1 MKNNSSLLNQKKKI
15 GISTKGAEINHLKLK
30 EKLNKNNQK
39 FKNDICGIMKYNTV
53 TDCDSSK
60 QNNEQNYIKEFEIE
74 KIKSNNIS
82 KFNFRNNNTIKLEKK
97 FIKLY
102 DDNSNSPIN
111 HTENNIINKRGNS
124 NNTQLLNGGNHEKL
138 NFKLILKNKNPV
150 KLRKIN
156 TNIGVNY
163 TLENN
168 NTLLN
173 DKNLQTITALNTIS
187 PKETE
192 NVKSNKEKELINKL
206 QEEIQKLKEENQ
218 NNDIIINNLKNE
230 IEEIKNEKIKT
241 TTENSFESEKGKE
254 KEENLDL
261 LNSIEENDIFE
272 KLRANYNNNKN
283 KIDEFMRKNNEIK
296 ITIINRKNNIIR
308 VGNKKETKFDKYK
321 VKRDYTFNYSPNISF
336 DENDNYNNNSQCD
349 ILNNYVENNLKKNHR
364 DCFMI
369 KQLDIETKTNTKLM
383 LKLII
388 NSNKN
393 INKDEIIN
401 LFMNNLFDYYKTVE
415 IFASKYLNITNTS
428 DIKLLK
434 NYFKSIFFDEEKKFN
449 VNNVFNEIIS
459 FFDDDIKKIE
469 EINIFQKYNKYKD
482 IITKIVKKCKDK
494 DFLETGLVELNLFNK
509 IFDEIK
515 DEKGIKNEKDK
526 IYIELI
532 YNMKKNKTD
541 EQVGLFFLSYCN
553 LCDIFGI
560 NDI

>member
-1 MKNNSSLLNQKKKI
+1 
-15 GISTKGAEINHLKLK
+15 
-30 EKLNKNNQK
+30 
-39 FKNDICGIMKYNTV
+39 
-53 TDCDSSK
+53 
-60 QNNEQNYIKEFEIE
+60 
-74 KIKSNNIS
+74 
-82 KFNFRNNNTIKLEKK
+82 
-97 FIKLY
+97 
-102 DDNSNSPIN
+102 
-111 HTENNIINKRGNS
+111 
-124 NNTQLLNGGNHEKL
+124 
-138 NFKLILKNKNPV
+138 
-150 KLRKIN
+150 
-156 TNIGVNY
+156 
-163 TLENN
+163 
-168 NTLLN
+168 
-173 DKNLQTITALNTIS
+173 
-187 PKETE
+187 
-192 NVKSNKEKELINKL
+192 
-206 QEEIQKLKEENQ
+206 
-218 NNDIIINNLKNE
+218 
-230 IEEIKNEKIKT
+230 
-241 TTENSFESEKGKE
+241 
-254 KEENLDL
+254 
-261 LNSIEENDIFE
+261 
-272 KLRANYNNNKN
+272 
-283 KIDEFMRKNNEIK
+283 
-296 ITIINRKNNIIR
+296 
-308 VGNKKETKFDKYK
+308 
-321 VKRDYTFNYSPNISF
+321 
-336 DENDNYNNNSQCD
+336 
-349 ILNNYVENNLKKNHR
+349 
-364 DCFMI
+364 MI

-415 IFASKYLNITNTS
+415 IFASKYLNITNTP

>member
-97 FIKLY
+97 YIKLY

-308 VGNKKETKFDKYK
+308 VGNKKETKFAKYK

-336 DENDNYNNNSQCD
+336 DENDNNNDIQCD

-482 IITKIVKKCKDK
+482 IIKKIIKKCKVK
-494 DFLETGLVELNLFNK
+494 DCLETGLVELNIFNH
-509 IFDEIK
+509 IFNEFK
-515 DEKGIKNEKDK
+515 DENEFKNEKDK
-526 IYIELI
+526 IYNALI
-532 YNMKKNKTD
+532 YNMKKNKTK
-541 EQVGLFFLSYCN
+541 EQVGLFFLSYFN
-553 LCDIFGI
+553 LCNIFEIKDI
-560 NDI
+560 

>member
-156 TNIGVNY
+156 TNIGENY

-283 KIDEFMRKNNEIK
+283 IIDEFMRKNNEIK

-336 DENDNYNNNSQCD
+336 DENDNNNDIQCD

-415 IFASKYLNITNTS
+415 IFASKYLNITNTP